1 MKRSIQSFIPTLLLL
16 WFAVTAAQ
24 AQRASY
30 AKMNP
35 FVRQASIAAHHQAPR
50 KVQGRTEERW
60 LTAFLRLSGD
70 DASVLERYGVRS
82 LARFGMVHIVSIP
95 LSQLDALSLDPA
107 ILRIESGQSC
117 SVQMDTTRMMVDA
130 LPVYEGRALPHPFD
144 GEGVVV
150 GVQDIGFDLT
160 HPTFYSRDL
169 SQYRIK
175 ALWDQLS
182 PDTIGSD
189 LYVGRDYQGQTDL
202 LALGRPYDGDTQ
214 THGTHT
220 AGIAA
225 GSGYDTSYMGMA
237 PAADLC
243 LVCNATSNDAALID
257 TALYYKYTY
266 ATDALGFKYIFDYA
280 DKLGRP
286 CVINFSEG
294 SSQDFHGDDQLFYE
308 ILDSLT
314 GPGHILVASAGNS
327 GNNLTYFRKPV
338 GQPHAGLF
346 LLGSG
351 RIGTF
356 TLKSADPFTIHINT
370 YEDRTAPS
378 THAYPTGCVCSSADS
393 LLVDTLF
400 CDGQPLRVNIQAYPS
415 SYDSTETCYD
425 VTLSQDSQLGVS
437 FPIATDVVGT
447 TADVSFYYDGLWTY
461 HDDLD
466 TTLTAGEHT
475 HSIHSPGS
483 APCVI
488 CVGAN
493 SYRTHFTNYYGNQY
507 VFDQGLHG
515 TRAGYSS
522 VGPTHD
528 GRTKPDVVAPGT
540 NVVSAYSSY
549 YIDHPSYLDNKQT
562 SDISRFSFEGR
573 TYAWTSDAGT
583 SMAAPVVTG
592 AVALWLQANPSLT
605 PEDVLDVLAHT
616 SRQVDPTLTYPNNLY
631 GYGEIDVYRGLL
643 YILGIDQI
651 QGLSTTPLRHAQ
663 ITAVGRQV
671 QVTLDQPAQQ
681 AFTVSL
687 YTTQGHLLLRQ
698 TLSAGNSTYHL
709 ALPTQAHGLLA
720 VQVDGAQ
727 RGSALIQVR

>member
-1 MKRSIQSFIPTLLLL
+1 MKRLIPRFVLTLLALC
-16 WFAVTAAQ
+16 FALSYVQ

-35 FVRQASIAAHHQAPR
+35 FVRQASLSARQQTPR
-50 KVQGRTEERW
+50 KVQGKLEERW
-60 LTAFLRLSGD
+60 LTAFVRLSGD
-70 DASVLERYGVRS
+70 DDSVLERFGVRS
-82 LARFGMVHIVSIP
+82 LAHFGAVHIVSIP

-117 SVQMDTTRMMVDA
+117 SAQMDTTRMVVDA
-130 LPVYEGRALPHPFD
+130 WPVYEGRALPHPFD

-182 PDTIGSD
+182 PDTIGST

-225 GSGYDTSYMGMA
+225 GSGYDTSYIGMA

-243 LVCNATSNDAALID
+243 LVCNATSNDAQLID

-280 DKLGRP
+280 DRVGRP

-294 SSQDFHGDDQLFYE
+294 STQDFHGDDQLYYE

-327 GNNLTYFRKPV
+327 GNNLTYFRKPI
-338 GQPHAGLF
+338 GLSHAGLF

-351 RIGTF
+351 HAGMF
-356 TLKSADPFTIHINT
+356 TLKSADPFSIHILT
-370 YEDRTAPS
+370 FEDRTAPR
-378 THAYPTGCVCSSADS
+378 THVYPTSRVCSSADS
-393 LLVDTLF
+393 LLVDTLL
-400 CDGQPLRVNIQAYPS
+400 CDGYALRVAIQAYPS
-415 SYDSTETCYD
+415 SYDGAETCYD
-425 VTLSQDSQLGVS
+425 VTLSQDSQLGVA
-437 FPIATDVVGT
+437 FPIATDVVGEA
-447 TADVSFYYDGLWTY
+447 ADVSFYYDGLWTY
-461 HDDLD
+461 HSDLD

-483 APCVI
+483 APSVI

-493 SYRTHFTNYYGNQY
+493 SYRTHFTNYYGNDY
-507 VFDQGLHG
+507 VFDQGEHG
-515 TRAGYSS
+515 VRAGYSS

-528 GRTKPDVVAPGT
+528 ERIKPDVVAPGT

-549 YIDHPSYLDNKQT
+549 YIDHPSYLDNAQT
-562 SDISRFSFEGR
+562 SDISRFGFGGR

-605 PEDVLDVLAHT
+605 PADVLNVLAHT
-616 SRQVDPTLTYPNNLY
+616 SRKVDPTLTYPNNLY

-663 ITAVGRQV
+663 ITTDGRQV
-671 QVTLDQPAQQ
+671 LIAFDQATQK

-687 YTTQGHLLLRQ
+687 YTTQGQLLQRQ
-698 TLSAGNSTYHL
+698 SLSPGERIYR
-709 ALPTQAHGLLA
+709 LPLPSQAHGLLA
-720 VQVDGAQ
+720 VQVDGVQ
-727 RGSALIQVR
+727 RGSALIQVK